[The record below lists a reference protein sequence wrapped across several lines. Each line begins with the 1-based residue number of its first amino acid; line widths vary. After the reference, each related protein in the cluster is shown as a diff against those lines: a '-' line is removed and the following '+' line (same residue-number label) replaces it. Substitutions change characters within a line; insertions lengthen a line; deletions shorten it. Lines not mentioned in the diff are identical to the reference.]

1 MFAPTSH
8 LRDAESALRER
19 RVLGAA
25 LAALASIGIIVT
37 GLAVSLLGAPGALV
51 LPPV

>member
-8 LRDAESALRER
+8 LRGAESELGEH

-25 LAALASIGIIVT
+25 LAVLAGLGIIAT
-37 GLAVSLLGAPGALV
+37 SLAVSILGAPGALV
-51 LPPV
+51 LLPV